1 MAKAKDKDKERMM
14 EKVETPKKVKK
25 PEKVK
30 MRQEEK
36 VGIHSWTKEICT
48 MHCSKSFQ
56 DLIAYS
62 FHILGV

>member
-1 MAKAKDKDKERMM
+1 MIPKNIKF
-14 EKVETPKKVKK
+14 VELAN
-25 PEKVK
+25 ENCEN
-30 MRQEEK
+30 QK
-36 VGIHSWTKEICT
+36 VGIHPWKIKIYT